1 MLSPDWWII
10 SHINQSRNEHLV
22 KCLAKGDWTSHP
34 SVTLSQPIRSLFWR
48 LACVVLASLTPVESL
63 ECSSFIFFKCGN
75 IDQLQWH
82 CSLYQGSRSHL
93 FLFKRF
99 WLARSWSE
107 RWTEA
112 QNRNSQDCYVAF
124 RILANCFGMRNQWQ
138 SADVAAVYKVTCS
151 AGMQTHFDVACLLS
165 LACLVATPQ
174 RPATKAVK
182 VFICQFFHSLKLIK
196 RLGHLFFFLRFYQW
210 KHVAHCSCL
219 SFGSQQQHCATERD
233 VFPLPNN
240 TVFPLSQSHNNRF
253 LIKIWKSFSR
263 FLFIMN

>member
-1 MLSPDWWII
+1 MTLSPDWWIV
-10 SHINQSRNEHLV
+10 SHINQSRNKHLV

-112 QNRNSQDCYVAF
+112 QSRNSQDCYVGF
-124 RILANCFGMRNQWQ
+124 RIQANCFGMQNQWQ
-138 SADVAAVYKVTCS
+138 SADIAAVYKVTCS
-151 AGMQTHFDVACLLS
+151 AGNALQCCLFVVISLPSGDSSKTCYKSCQGFHLS
-165 LACLVATPQ
+165 VFPLTKVNPTFGTP
-174 RPATKAVK
+174 
-182 VFICQFFHSLKLIK
+182 
-196 RLGHLFFFLRFYQW
+196 LFFF
-210 KHVAHCSCL
+210 
-219 SFGSQQQHCATERD
+219 
-233 VFPLPNN
+233 
-240 TVFPLSQSHNNRF
+240 
-253 LIKIWKSFSR
+253 
-263 FLFIMN
+263 

>member
-1 MLSPDWWII
+1 MTLSPDWWII

-112 QNRNSQDCYVAF
+112 QSRNSQDCYVAF

-151 AGMQTHFDVACLLS
+151 AGMQTHFNVACLLS

-196 RLGHLFFFLRFYQW
+196 RLGHLFFFKVLSVKTR
-210 KHVAHCSCL
+210 CSL
-219 SFGSQQQHCATERD
+219 
-233 VFPLPNN
+233 
-240 TVFPLSQSHNNRF
+240 
-253 LIKIWKSFSR
+253 
-263 FLFIMN
+263 FLFEFWQPTATLRHRKRRVSSP